1 MKYWF
6 LSPGLKKRLT
16 VSASN
21 REEARAKFKAVLSE
35 HFEIFFD
42 EMNYE
47 ILSDA
52 VMSGEKRDPVLEMFE
67 SVEVFN
73 AESRRDR

>member
-47 ILSDA
+47 IFSDT
-52 VMSGEKRDPVLEMFE
+52 VMSGEGKETTLELFE
-67 SVEVFN
+67 E
-73 AESRRDR
+73 AI